1 MEQENTGKVTRL
13 VVLAF
18 WSVVLVGLPF
28 WWKTTEV
35 YRASL
40 PFSEIDSWQ
49 IKQACDF
56 VMPTKFTIY
65 IPPAIQPSIDNDQLS
80 TDIKSKLADR
90 LSNFKYKTNFP
101 IDISVLEQDK
111 VGGHKE
117 ASIGHYFIY
126 VDQADK
132 VDLKIG
138 SERSSFLKINDMTS
152 NSIAETLAT
161 VIPPVY
167 LSEYQNL
174 GDMACHIENKN
185 KNDVSSMRAF
195 KYSSQYETTFSLMN
209 NNPEHMKM
217 DWEIRDAVNAY
228 LSSFLKEVSVV
239 SNFTIDSQIQ
249 NYAPLSLKPHY
260 KERVGKPSYYY
271 FEPQHLPHFVNSAEW
286 NLASTITSYP
296 SINFVLYVPSAEEA
310 PLRIHDSKGQPLLTS
325 AFLIPRWGGIV
336 IKNPPK
342 AATEEYTFTKKD
354 LQPIMKIFISQLR
367 SLIGVH
373 DLQNN
378 IFNKFPANYHVT
390 FEPATTSGITT
401 LEKDNLIRSRTLE
414 NVVNTISTLKSLAQ
428 LVDEIPNMVVEDH
441 ISIKVRQSLDA
452 LDAVSR
458 ALSAEDYIKAL
469 QSSIETVE
477 LAEKAFFD
485 PTMVSMLY
493 FPDEHKYAI
502 YMPLFVPISVPL
514 VMALLKEIKK
524 LKQAKKI
531 KKKEE

>member
-1 MEQENTGKVTRL
+1 MEQENTGKITRL
-13 VVLAF
+13 VVFAF

-49 IKQACDF
+49 VKQACNF
-56 VMPTKFTIY
+56 VMPTKFTIF
-65 IPPAIQPSIDNDQLS
+65 IPPTVQQSIDSDQLS
-80 TDIKSKLADR
+80 TEIKNKLSDR
-90 LSNFKYKTNFP
+90 LSNFKYKANFP

-111 VGGHKE
+111 EDGHKE

-126 VDQADK
+126 IDQADK
-132 VDLKIG
+132 IDLKIG
-138 SERSSFLKINDMTS
+138 SERSSFLKVNDITS
-152 NSIAETLAT
+152 NTIAETLAT

-174 GDMACHIENKN
+174 GDMACHIENKD

-209 NNPEHMKM
+209 NNPENMKM

-228 LSSFLKEVSVV
+228 LSLFLKEVSVV

-249 NYAPLSLKPHY
+249 NYAPLSLKPLY

-373 DLQNN
+373 DLQSS
-378 IFNKFPANYHVT
+378 ISNKFPANYHVM
-390 FEPATTSGITT
+390 FEPATKSGITT

-452 LDAVSR
+452 LDAVSKG
-458 ALSAEDYIKAL
+458 LSAEDYIKAL

-514 VMALLKEIKK
+514 IMALLKEIKK
-524 LKQAKKI
+524 LKQSKQI

>member
-1 MEQENTGKVTRL
+1 
-13 VVLAF
+13 
-18 WSVVLVGLPF
+18 
-28 WWKTTEV
+28 
-35 YRASL
+35 
-40 PFSEIDSWQ
+40 
-49 IKQACDF
+49 
-56 VMPTKFTIY
+56 MPTKFTIF
-65 IPPAIQPSIDNDQLS
+65 IPSTIQPSIDSDQLS
-80 TDIKSKLADR
+80 SEIKSRLTDR
-90 LSNFKYKTNFP
+90 LSNFKYKANFP
-101 IDISVLEQDK
+101 IHVSVLEQDE
-111 VGGHKE
+111 VDGHKE
-117 ASIGHYFIY
+117 ANIGHYFIY
-126 VDQADK
+126 IDRADK
-132 VDLKIG
+132 IDLEIG
-138 SERSSFLKINDMTS
+138 SERSSFLKINDLTS
-152 NSIAETLAT
+152 RHTSDNPFLDSIAETLAT

-174 GDMACHIENKN
+174 GDMACHIESKD

-209 NNPEHMKM
+209 NNPENMKM

-228 LSSFLKEVSVV
+228 LSPFLKEVSVL

-310 PLRIHDSKGQPLLTS
+310 PLRIHNSKGSPTSQFSHLTCTDIQNTGQPLLTS

-373 DLQNN
+373 DLQNS
-378 IFNKFPANYHVT
+378 ISNKFPANYHVVV
-390 FEPATTSGITT
+390 EPATKYGITT

-452 LDAVSR
+452 LDAVSK
-458 ALSAEDYIKAL
+458 ALSAEDYIMAL

-531 KKKEE
+531 KKKED